1 MKPIFRMGKGKKG
14 SVGCVQRTDSSYLW
28 LEQRVCDGQERVS
41 ASSGRAL
48 KAQLRSLG
56 FILKVVGVT
65 EGF

>member
-1 MKPIFRMGKGKKG
+1 MGKGKKG
-14 SVGCVQRTDSSYLW
+14 SMGCVQRTDSSYRW

-41 ASSGRAL
+41 ARSGRAL
-48 KAQLRSLG
+48 KARLRSLG